1 MSKARR
7 RIVLI
12 FVICT
17 LAKNAGSL
25 NVEYLSGLINNLA
38 TLKNTELNYI
48 SDFER
53 PEQTTV
59 GKHHGK
65 KKKKK
70 KILNQN
76 QITCQNM
83 T

>member
-7 RIVLI
+7 RIILT

-17 LAKNAGSL
+17 LAKNVGGSL
-25 NVEYLSGLINNLA
+25 NVEYLAGLINNLA

-48 SDFER
+48 SDFKR

-59 GKHHGK
+59 GKH
-65 KKKKK
+65 
-70 KILNQN
+70 KI
-76 QITCQNM
+76 
-83 T
+83 